1 MLALISTVYSTPAV
15 VNNSLSLHN
24 TSFLAAYDDSG
35 YILEWICDHDTSPA
49 HQNSIRDEIDYLRSL
64 PETPRPRTT
73 QKGCGRV
80 SCSWRSA
87 ITWCNEV
94 GSNRQRVILGDLLH
108 STDIQPPQNFNTGI
122 ETTWEHIAAGA
133 ESLLTK
139 CSYNDGR
146 GVNGVA
152 RYSTN

>member
-1 MLALISTVYSTPAV
+1 MLPIVTYLVSMLALISTVYSTPAV

-73 QKGCGRV
+73 QKGCGR
-80 SCSWRSA
+80 
-87 ITWCNEV
+87 
-94 GSNRQRVILGDLLH
+94 
-108 STDIQPPQNFNTGI
+108 NFNTGI

>member
-1 MLALISTVYSTPAV
+1 MLPIVTYLVSMLALISTVYSTPAV

-87 ITWCNEV
+87 ITWCNE
-94 GSNRQRVILGDLLH
+94 
-108 STDIQPPQNFNTGI
+108 NFNTGI